1 MISDKSVNEAL
12 SRFDG
17 TRDIIEFLFGT
28 AEGLDEEERYAEAE
42 TLREAID
49 SLSGMYATLT
59 NFACEIPRLN
69 LQVERLKDRLG
80 E

>member
-1 MISDKSVNEAL
+1 MLSDKSVNEVL

-17 TRDIIEFLFGT
+17 TQNIIEFLFVT

-42 TLREAID
+42 TVREAIG

-59 NFACEIPRLN
+59 NFAGEIPRLN
-69 LQVERLKDRLG
+69 LQVEWLKDRLG